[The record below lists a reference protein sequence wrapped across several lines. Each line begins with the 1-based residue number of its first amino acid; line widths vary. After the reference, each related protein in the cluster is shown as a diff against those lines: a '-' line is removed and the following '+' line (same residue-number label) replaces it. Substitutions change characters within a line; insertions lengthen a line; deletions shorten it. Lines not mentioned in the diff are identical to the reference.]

1 MEFLHSFLS
10 DHFAG
15 KPVVV
20 LQNVGCFLRLLAKY
34 NLQSLWLLLTGAYE
48 PPSYNS
54 SLQKLSAT
62 ANRTQQYARHFNGAT
77 LSPQRSPE
85 ERSPEFNGNSHLT
98 VEQQSV
104 SSEVTN
110 DSGLPTDRHSTSSS
124 PTFDHPG
131 ELQSIQIRYSTGL
144 GLCVVGG
151 TNRPDG
157 PHVYIDDI
165 IEGGDAHKV
174 GLLISGCI
182 FSTLISIHFLWL
194 S

>member
-1 MEFLHSFLS
+1 M
-10 DHFAG
+10 HF
-15 KPVVV
+15 V
-20 LQNVGCFLRLLAKY
+20 L
-34 NLQSLWLLLTGAYE
+34 GAHE

-54 SLQKLSAT
+54 SLQKLSTPAS
-62 ANRTQQYARHFNGAT
+62 RTLYTRHFNGDAH
-77 LSPQRSPE
+77 SP
-85 ERSPEFNGNSHLT
+85 ERSPEYNGNGHLT

-131 ELQSIQIRYSTGL
+131 ELQTIQIQHTTGL
-144 GLCVVGG
+144 GLCIMGG
-151 TNRPDG
+151 TNRPEG

-174 GLLISGCI
+174 AILTI
-182 FSTLISIHFLWL
+182 
-194 S
+194 